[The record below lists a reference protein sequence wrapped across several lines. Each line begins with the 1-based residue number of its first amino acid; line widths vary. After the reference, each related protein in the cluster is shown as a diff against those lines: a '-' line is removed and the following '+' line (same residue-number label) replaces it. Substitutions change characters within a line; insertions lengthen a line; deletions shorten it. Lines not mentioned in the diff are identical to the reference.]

1 MEREMMRRRWRLGV
15 FWDWWFVVVGVG
27 GSGGGIMI
35 VNVWLQI
42 EKHRLI
48 HAGGQIPARFLVALH
63 DSQKSKE
70 SDINFL

>member
-1 MEREMMRRRWRLGV
+1 M
-15 FWDWWFVVVGVG
+15 VVGVG

-35 VNVWLQI
+35 INVWLQI

-48 HAGGQIPARFLVALH
+48 HAGGQIPTRFLVALH